1 VSKRRAKT
9 EREMLEKKFQKR
21 GHAERFLSS
30 EEKKKGTTRE
40 EEEEEEYT

>member
-9 EREMLEKKFQKR
+9 EREREKKFQKR

-30 EEKKKGTTRE
+30 EERKKGTTRE
-40 EEEEEEYT
+40 EEEE